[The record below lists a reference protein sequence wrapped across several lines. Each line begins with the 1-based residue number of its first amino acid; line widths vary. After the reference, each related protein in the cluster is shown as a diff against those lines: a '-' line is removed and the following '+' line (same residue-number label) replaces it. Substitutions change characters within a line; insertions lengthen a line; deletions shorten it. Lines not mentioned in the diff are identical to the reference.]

1 MRIMNFKNLIFGLFT
16 LFCALGTVSAQ
27 IQAGKAINITIS
39 NVPDQDKSTINNTY
53 PVSDS
58 GMINMP
64 FIGQVRAGGLRN
76 EELAANLQSRY
87 KDAGIYTNPTI
98 QILTT
103 RENVNVAEE
112 IVTVGGQV
120 RKPGPVAFVK
130 GLTLWQAVQSAGGP
144 TDFGSMRRVTLF
156 RDGKQKEYDLKNPE
170 MMRIPLQR
178 NDTIDIPQ
186 KTILN
191 R

>member
-1 MRIMNFKNLIFGLFT
+1 MNFKNLIYAILT
-16 LFCALGTVSAQ
+16 LCCALGTISAQ
-27 IQAGKAINITIS
+27 IQSGKAINITIS

-58 GMINMP
+58 GLINMP
-64 FIGQVRAGGLRN
+64 FIGQVRAAGLRN
-76 EELAANLQSRY
+76 EELAANLQARY

-170 MMRIPLQR
+170 LMRIPLQR